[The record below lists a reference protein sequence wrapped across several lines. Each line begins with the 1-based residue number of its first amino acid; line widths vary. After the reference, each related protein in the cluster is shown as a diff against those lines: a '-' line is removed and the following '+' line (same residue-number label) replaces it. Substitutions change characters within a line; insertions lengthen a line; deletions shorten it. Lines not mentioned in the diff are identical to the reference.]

1 MPRGGTMNRSL
12 GVKVCFLLIAVAVL
26 AVLSSAQ
33 SKAQIERGK
42 YLVVEVARCGDCHT
56 PINEKGEPLQDRWL
70 KGAVL
75 PFKPTV
81 TMPWAEQSVNIAGL
95 PAGWK
100 SQDAVTF
107 LMTGKYQGQSPLPPM
122 PEYHVTKEDAEAMVA
137 YLRSLA
143 SAAPKK

>member
-1 MPRGGTMNRSL
+1 M
-12 GVKVCFLLIAVAVL
+12 L
-26 AVLSSAQ
+26 AVVCLSQVVVVSFAAAAMAQ

-56 PINEKGEPLQDRWL
+56 PMDEKGEPIQSRWM

-95 PAGWK
+95 PSGWK
-100 SQDAVTF
+100 QEDAVTF
-107 LMTGKYQGQSPLPPM
+107 FVTGKHLGSPPVPPM
-122 PEYHVTKEDAEAMVA
+122 PDYHLTKADAEAVVA

-143 SAAPKK
+143 PAATKK